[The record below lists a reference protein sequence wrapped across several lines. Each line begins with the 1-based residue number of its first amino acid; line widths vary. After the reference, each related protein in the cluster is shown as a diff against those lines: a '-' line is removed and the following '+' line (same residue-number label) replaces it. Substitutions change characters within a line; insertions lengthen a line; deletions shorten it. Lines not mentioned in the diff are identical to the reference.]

1 MLIFR
6 TALNMETLNQG
17 RLKMSIG
24 KKIGLLALIAGLVV
38 VVVTFVSATRQD
50 YSEGRVIRLAHNQQ
64 DGSEIADTIA
74 KFAEFVEEDPSQN
87 LSIKIYPSGILGS
100 ETEEIEMVQAGILD
114 MAKVGSQT
122 LGQFDDRYAIFAVP
136 YLFVN
141 QEHYWEAMEESEEVK
156 KLFESTA
163 DENFIAIGYY
173 ANGSRNFYLKD
184 DVCVDSPAKLKGKK
198 IRSMPNST
206 SMDMIS
212 ALGGSPVPMGASETY
227 TALQQGVVDGAENTE
242 LALTVNGHEDLV
254 SSYTYTEHQYSPDI
268 YIISTKTWNTLSDAQ
283 KNHLRESLRK
293 TNDNFKQKYNDMMAE
308 AIEEA
313 KAHGVNIYYDID
325 KTQLIDAVKPIAQ
338 EFMNRGPQ
346 YKALFEDIQK
356 YSTAAGS
363 SNSASGNNND
373 GGVK

>member
-1 MLIFR
+1 
-6 TALNMETLNQG
+6 
-17 RLKMSIG
+17 MSVG
-24 KKIGLLALIAGLVV
+24 KKIGLVALIAGLVT
-38 VVVTFVSATRQD
+38 VVVTFIIATRQD
-50 YSEGRVIRLAHNQQ
+50 FGEGRIIRLAHNQQ

-74 KFAEFVEEDPSQN
+74 KFAEFVEEDPDQN

-122 LGQFDDRYAIFAVP
+122 LGQFDARYSIFSVP

-141 QEHYWEAMEESEEVK
+141 QEHYWKAMEESEEVK

-184 DVCVDSPAKLKGKK
+184 DICVDSPSKLRGKK

-212 ALGGSPVPMGASETY
+212 ALGGSPVPMSSSETY

-268 YIISTKTWNTLSDAQ
+268 YIISTKTWNLLSESQ
-283 KNHLRESLRK
+283 KNHLKESLAK
-293 TNDNFKQKYNDMMAE
+293 TNDNFKQKYNDMMAA

-313 KAHGVNIYYDID
+313 KEHGVNIYYNID
-325 KTQLIDAVKPIAQ
+325 KTQLIEAVKPIAQ
-338 EFMNRGPQ
+338 EFMNRGEQ
-346 YKALFEDIQK
+346 YKSLFEDIQK
-356 YSTAAGS
+356 YATSANLSSSAS
-363 SNSASGNNND
+363 SANSLSSASLSNSKNSSSETSSSENL
-373 GGVK
+373 